1 VRFERIRG
9 ARRVGVR
16 RSPAIRPGPAPP
28 EITTPTDRRP
38 VQKPAARREPKQVS
52 VWSFLAASLVL
63 SALMFAFFLL
73 GDRGLWDL
81 RRQRARLANLQTE
94 VSTLAAE
101 NARLENEV
109 ARLRNDPAASEKIAR
124 EELNFVRPGDV
135 VLVLPKGWT
144 EKAAAQQVAKKAFSN
159 SQPELKPENN
169 EAERP

>member
-1 VRFERIRG
+1 MRFERIQG
-9 ARRVGVR
+9 PRRLGGR
-16 RSPAIRPGPAPP
+16 RSAAPRPGPAPP

-63 SALMFAFFLL
+63 SMLLFGFFLL

-81 RRQRARLANLQTE
+81 RRQRERLANLLGE
-94 VSTLAAE
+94 VSSLAAE
-101 NARLENEV
+101 NARLEEEV
-109 ARLRNDPAASEKIAR
+109 ARLRNDPVASEKIAR

-144 EKAAAQQVAKKAFSN
+144 EKAAAQQAAKKALSN

-169 EAERP
+169 EAEHP

>member
-1 VRFERIRG
+1 VRFERIQG
-9 ARRVGVR
+9 PRRLGGR
-16 RSPAIRPGPAPP
+16 RSAAPRPGPAPP

-63 SALMFAFFLL
+63 SMLLFGFFLL

-81 RRQRARLANLQTE
+81 RRQRERLANLLGE
-94 VSTLAAE
+94 VSSLAAE
-101 NARLENEV
+101 NARLEEEV

-144 EKAAAQQVAKKAFSN
+144 EKAAAQQATKKTPSN
-159 SQPELKPENN
+159 SEPEK
-169 EAERP
+169 

>member
-1 VRFERIRG
+1 VRFERIPG
-9 ARRVGVR
+9 PRRVGVR
-16 RSPAIRPGPAPP
+16 RSPASRPGPAPP

-38 VQKPAARREPKQVS
+38 VQKPAARREPKAVS
-52 VWSFLAASLVL
+52 VWSFLAGSLVV
-63 SALMFAFFLL
+63 SALLFAFILL

-81 RRQRARLANLQTE
+81 RRQRQRLANLQTE

-101 NARLENEV
+101 NTRLEEEV

-144 EKAAAQQVAKKAFSN
+144 EKAAAQQAAMKAASNAEPQKK
-159 SQPELKPENN
+159 
-169 EAERP
+169 EAEHP